1 MKLVSCDTMRDGI
14 IVALAL
20 LFIGGALVF
29 LSASVLPDVFYI
41 PKIAMFL
48 GMLCIL
54 IAPIT
59 IISTF
64 IVTVWP
70 GSKKKMDQCD
80 H

>member
-1 MKLVSCDTMRDGI
+1 MKLISCDTMRDGI
-14 IVALAL
+14 IVAMAL
-20 LFIGGALVF
+20 LFIGAALVF
-29 LSASVLPDVFYI
+29 LSAGVLPDIFYL
-41 PKIAMFL
+41 PKIIMFL
-48 GMLCIL
+48 GMICLL

-70 GSKKKMDQCD
+70 GSRKKMDQCD